1 MMVNH
6 EGESRG
12 GQGPIPA
19 VRNPRLSVRT
29 KLLGG
34 FGVVLLL
41 MGTTLAVDIVMSGN
55 QSAISDRIVNH
66 LDPARITAARIVT
79 LVRSVDDDGV
89 WAVNSMS
96 GDKAHSDQLMQTYY
110 SEVDQLKSTVAT
122 ALDLADTD
130 AQRAAIGKFQAFYWG
145 TKPLTDADRKTLDSQ
160 SKDVFTGSDSYLF
173 GNEQIFTEARS
184 GQYLKAAFDFTTVP
198 FLGALDSAQIYIDAV
213 QKEID
218 KATADVRAAAILTQ
232 TLSISLGLLA
242 LLLGLAVALSL
253 THSVANGVKA
263 VQAGEKALRASEV
276 RYRRITETI
285 TDYVFTVKV
294 ERGRAIDTIH
304 GPGSVAVTG
313 YTPEEFAGDPGLWLS
328 TAVPADRSA
337 VAEQA
342 RAVLADERFTPI
354 EYRIVRKDGAVRW
367 VRNTPVPQYGP
378 DGSLVSHDTLIQ
390 DITERKRAEEEV
402 RTLNEELE
410 QRVTVRTSE
419 LAAANRE
426 LEAFAYSVSH
436 DLRAPLRAITGFGRI
451 LVEDHAAKLDT
462 EGQRVVGVIIE
473 NTNRMGRL
481 IDDLLSFSRLSR
493 TAISTR
499 PVNMESLARS
509 VADELLALEPGRQ
522 IELQIGRL
530 HPAAGDAAML
540 RQVLVNLLG
549 NSLKFTRTR
558 PVARIE
564 VSSAVD
570 GAMRTYTVRDN
581 GVGFDMA
588 YVDKLFRVFQRLH
601 LTTEFEGTGIGLAIV
616 ARVVDRHGGKAWA
629 ESVEGEGATFWFT
642 LPGVEGE
649 VEVERDGEVAGRPG
663 ADSAA

>member
-1 MMVNH
+1 
-6 EGESRG
+6 
-12 GQGPIPA
+12 
-19 VRNPRLSVRT
+19 
-29 KLLGG
+29 
-34 FGVVLLL
+34 
-41 MGTTLAVDIVMSGN
+41 MGTTLTVDIVASGN

-66 LDPARITAARIVT
+66 LDPARIAAAKIVT
-79 LVRSVDDDGV
+79 LVRSIDDDGAWV
-89 WAVNSMS
+89 IYSMS
-96 GDKAHSDQLMQTYY
+96 GDKAHSDQLLQNYY
-110 SEVDQLKSTVAT
+110 SEVDQLKVTVAS
-122 ALDLADTD
+122 AIDLADTD
-130 AQRAAIGKFQAFYWG
+130 AQRAAMAKFQASFWG
-145 TKPLTDADRKTLDSQ
+145 TSPLTDADRSTLDAQ
-160 SKDVFTGSDSYLF
+160 SKYVFTGSDGYLF
-173 GNEQIFTEARS
+173 GNEQVFVEARS
-184 GQYLKAAFDFTTVP
+184 GQYLKAALDYTTVP
-198 FLGALDSAQIYIDAV
+198 FVGAVDSAQVYIDAV

-218 KATADVRAAAILTQ
+218 KATADVRTAATLTQ
-232 TLSISLGLLA
+232 TLSIGLGLLA
-242 LLLGLAVALSL
+242 MSVGLALALSI
-253 THSVANGVKA
+253 THSIVNGVKA
-263 VQAGEKALRASEV
+263 VQAGEKALRSSEE

-285 TDYVFTVKV
+285 TDYVFTVTV
-294 ERGRAIDTIH
+294 ERGRAIGTVH

-328 TAVPADRSA
+328 MVVPMDRPAVI
-337 VAEQA
+337 EQA
-342 RAVLADERFTPI
+342 RAVLADGRFTPI
-354 EYRIVRKDGAVRW
+354 EYRIVRKDGAERW

-390 DITERKRAEEEV
+390 DITERKQAEEEI

-419 LAAANRE
+419 LAAANKE

-436 DLRAPLRAITGFGRI
+436 DLRAPLRAVSGFGRI
-451 LVEDHAAKLDT
+451 LLEDHTAGLDA
-462 EGQRVVGVIIE
+462 EAQRVVGVMIE

-509 VADELLALEPGRQ
+509 VAAELLGLEPGRQ
-522 IELQIGRL
+522 IELKIGRL
-530 HPAAGDAAML
+530 HPAVGDAAML

-564 VSSAVD
+564 VSSAVE
-570 GAMRTYTVRDN
+570 GTMRTYAVRDN

-642 LPGVEGE
+642 LPGVEGG
-649 VEVERDGEVAGRPG
+649 VEGDVEGDGRPEP
-663 ADSAA
+663 S